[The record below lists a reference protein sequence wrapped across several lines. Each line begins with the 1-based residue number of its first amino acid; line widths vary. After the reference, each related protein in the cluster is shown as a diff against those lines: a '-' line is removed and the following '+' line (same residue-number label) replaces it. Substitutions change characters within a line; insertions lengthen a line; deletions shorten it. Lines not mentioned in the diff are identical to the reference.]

1 MGDDVLMAFTKET
14 ENNKYYLN
22 NLIIYLDKF
31 NFNPMTTNRKLNPLA
46 EADNKKLVDELCAW
60 IDSNLDTAL
69 GLNELVEKTKLS
81 NKDIQYLFEK
91 FKQTTPMTYIRK
103 KRADRE
109 SRKKYIISTER
120 ITPIFIPNIDE

>member
-1 MGDDVLMAFTKET
+1 MGDDVLTVVTKDT

-22 NLIIYLDKF
+22 YFIIYLDKF
-31 NFNPMTTNRKLNPLA
+31 NFNPMTTYRKLNTLA

-91 FKQTTPMTYIRK
+91 FKQTTPMTYIRE
-103 KRADRE
+103 KRAYRD
-109 SRKKYIISTER
+109 SRKKYIIAPER
-120 ITPIFIPNIDE
+120 ITPIFIRNSDD